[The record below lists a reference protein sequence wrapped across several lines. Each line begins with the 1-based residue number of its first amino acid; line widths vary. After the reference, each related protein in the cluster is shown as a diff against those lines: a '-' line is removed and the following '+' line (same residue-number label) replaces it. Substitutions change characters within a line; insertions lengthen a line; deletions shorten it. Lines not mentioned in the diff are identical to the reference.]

1 MHVRDSQHTMQQD
14 KRTSGIAGT
23 LPAHSANGVDPL
35 QMKDK
40 SVPLQQPS
48 SAYEVP
54 ASEVQRLREQ
64 RIAPSYA
71 TAAYREFLSQSNNA
85 SAAASRSHSRRSSVS
100 SISGSGGGMD
110 SVFGSVQ
117 SSSMSSMAP
126 SGATTQQHSRST
138 SPSTA
143 SSHAVREGT
152 IQLQQQQQQHHHPLP
167 ADSHAYSVLQSTNV
181 SHVPGAAVHVAGQ
194 GQLSMA
200 SLKPRL
206 PEDDEDSDDSSNVDR
221 SVRLPARAVLRPR
234 HFTFA
239 EADVLKSLKR
249 AQERERERER
259 RQAHE
264 REVEQQRTHEA
275 ALHAAREQERERQ
288 RALELAQHQREQ
300 TARDIAYKLS
310 LQRQELDRQ
319 RRLEARAGDHFS
331 SSSTS
336 EEASSGDNNSASSS
350 PSSSLRPGE
359 RAHSP
364 RPPSHFRFDTH
375 DIRKSYSKPSQR
387 QAIGHWSTF
396 PRSSTVMYATHQLKA
411 LIAHRQQEGEA
422 KLQSAPA
429 SPHRMHMHDSHA
441 SLMHHHQAS
450 RHHHHMGGTESSYT
464 SLEDVNRRA
473 SMPTASASSSSLQ
486 RTSVVAAAPMAG
498 SSLVPPVAAGNHH
511 VSSSNH
517 SKHTL
522 PASHL
527 PPLESRPA
535 VPAPAPAA
543 AFATPDRSTMDIRA
557 TRANHSRSIT
567 LGSLPLE
574 KLRAHATAFDKSM
587 EWSSSSSAYQKQ
599 YPSHTHLPAHEQNS
613 RIRRL
618 ERMGAHVR
626 GASAGSMLER
636 PSAAAVRSRF
646 SEMNAASGGGAAAG
660 GALHH
665 PVKAVPMHAPAQH
678 LSNTGATVDAH
689 AARHQPN
696 QNQHVSRQA
705 SSSSSSSY
713 STSNSA
719 PSSPQSRQVARM
731 TGARSRLQQHH
742 HQVTSGSVRSGSAGS
757 SGSPGSLL
765 ARRSIQYAS
774 SGNESKSAS
783 ANSSPVMPTRS
794 RFAGAGAFSS
804 GLLTGDFT
812 LPLLTHDKLA
822 PSASSSAAA
831 GPDGWN
837 TNHHPQHK
845 PSSSYV
851 HGTAYAVRH

>member
-1 MHVRDSQHTMQQD
+1 
-14 KRTSGIAGT
+14 
-23 LPAHSANGVDPL
+23 
-35 QMKDK
+35 
-40 SVPLQQPS
+40 
-48 SAYEVP
+48 
-54 ASEVQRLREQ
+54 
-64 RIAPSYA
+64 
-71 TAAYREFLSQSNNA
+71 
-85 SAAASRSHSRRSSVS
+85 
-100 SISGSGGGMD
+100 
-110 SVFGSVQ
+110 
-117 SSSMSSMAP
+117 
-126 SGATTQQHSRST
+126 
-138 SPSTA
+138 
-143 SSHAVREGT
+143 VREGAT
-152 IQLQQQQQQHHHPLP
+152 QLQQQQQQHLHHQPS
-167 ADSHAYSVLQSTNV
+167 ADSMTYTAASQSTHA
-181 SHVPGAAVHVAGQ
+181 SHVPGAALHVAGQ

-221 SVRLPARAVLRPR
+221 SVRLPARALLRPR

-264 REVEQQRTHEA
+264 REVEQQRAHEA

-288 RALELAQHQREQ
+288 RAMELAQHQREQ

-319 RRLEARAGDHFS
+319 RRLEARAADHFS

-336 EEASSGDNNSASSS
+336 EEASSGDNSASSS

-450 RHHHHMGGTESSYT
+450 RHHHNHMDGTESSYT
-464 SLEDVNRRA
+464 SLEDLNRRP
-473 SMPTASASSSSLQ
+473 SVPTASASSSVIQ
-486 RTSVVAAAPMAG
+486 RTSVAAAAPVVA

-511 VSSSNH
+511 ASSSNH

-535 VPAPAPAA
+535 VPAPTPAAA
-543 AFATPDRSTMDIRA
+543 AFATPDRSAMAVRA

-567 LGSLPLE
+567 LGSLPFE
-574 KLRAHATAFDKSM
+574 KLRAHTIAFDKSM

-599 YPSHTHLPAHEQNS
+599 YPIHTHLPAHEQNS

-626 GASAGSMLER
+626 GASAGSTLER
-636 PSAAAVRSRF
+636 PSAAAAVRLRF

-660 GALHH
+660 GALRH
-665 PVKAVPMHAPAQH
+665 PVKAVPMHAPAQQ
-678 LSNTGATVDAH
+678 LSNTGATADAH

-696 QNQHVSRQA
+696 QNQHVSRHA
-705 SSSSSSSY
+705 PSSSSSY
-713 STSNSA
+713 YTSNSA
-719 PSSPQSRQVARM
+719 PSSPSSRQVARM

-765 ARRSIQYAS
+765 ARRSIQYAG

-783 ANSSPVMPTRS
+783 ANSSPAMPAQS
-794 RFAGAGAFSS
+794 RFAGTGAFSTR
-804 GLLTGDFT
+804 LLTGDFT
-812 LPLLTHDKLA
+812 LPLLTHDKPA
-822 PSASSSAAA
+822 PSASTSAAA
-831 GPDGWN
+831 ADGWN
-837 TNHHPQHK
+837 ANHSAQHRAT
-845 PSSSYV
+845 SSYV
-851 HGTAYAVRH
+851 QGSAYGVRH